1 MKLLG
6 TNTSNNTSCRYRIET
21 ERKLHIEEYSGC
33 VRLDDLKE
41 IAAAVAADPARSDAH
56 NRLFDLSEAEL
67 NLTSDDVL
75 RLGLLMRS
83 ESHRSG
89 GWHAFAVKDAAAF
102 SLVRML
108 SQWARVS
115 DRSRFFRSRDEAE
128 RWLEINT
135 ERGSLELAG
144 MQVA

>member
-1 MKLLG
+1 MKLLAS
-6 TNTSNNTSCRYRIET
+6 TPSNNTTCRYRIEAD
-21 ERKLHIEEYSGC
+21 RKLHIEEYSGR
-33 VRLDDLKE
+33 VGLEDLKE
-41 IAAAVAADPARSDAH
+41 IAAAVAADPARSGQH
-56 NRLFDLSEAEL
+56 NRLVDLSEAQL
-67 NLTSDDVL
+67 DLSSDEVL

-89 GWHAFAVKDAAAF
+89 GWHAFAVRDAASF

-115 DRSRFFRSRDEAE
+115 ERSRFFHTRDEAE

-135 ERGSLELAG
+135 AVADCDLAG

>member
-6 TNTSNNTSCRYRIET
+6 SPSNNTICRYRIET
-21 ERKLHIEEYSGC
+21 DRKLHIEEYSG
-33 VRLDDLKE
+33 RISLDDLKD
-41 IAAAVAADPARSDAH
+41 IAAAVAADPARSDEH

-67 NLTSDDVL
+67 DLSSDDVL

-89 GWHAFAVKDAAAF
+89 GWHAFAVKDAATF
-102 SLVRML
+102 SAARML
-108 SQWARVS
+108 SQWARIS
-115 DRSRFFRSRDEAE
+115 DRSRFFPSRDEAE
-128 RWLEINT
+128 RWLEVNT
-135 ERGSLELAG
+135 RRDGEAFAG

>member
-6 TNTSNNTSCRYRIET
+6 PTTSNSASCRYRIEK
-21 ERKLHIEEYSGC
+21 ERKLLIEEYSGQ
-33 VRLDDLKE
+33 VGLDDLKE
-41 IAAAVAADPARSDAH
+41 LAAAAAADPARSGEH

-67 NLTSDDVL
+67 NLSSDDVL
-75 RLGLLMRS
+75 RLGLMMRS

-89 GWHAFAVKDAAAF
+89 GWHAFAVKDAATF
-102 SLVRML
+102 SVVRML

-115 DRSRFFRSRDEAE
+115 ERSRFFRSRDEAE

-135 ERGSLELAG
+135 ERGDLVLAG